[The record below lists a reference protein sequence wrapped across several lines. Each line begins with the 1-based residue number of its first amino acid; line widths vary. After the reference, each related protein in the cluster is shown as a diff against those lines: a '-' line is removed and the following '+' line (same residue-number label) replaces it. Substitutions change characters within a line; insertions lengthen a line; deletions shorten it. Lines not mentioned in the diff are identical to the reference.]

1 MTEVETVTSSAWPK
15 GLVEKN
21 GRRPV
26 RSLKIEDNTQ
36 TEMKSKIPD
45 TWRNSPVLWPYRFT
59 ECSKA
64 FLSVEP
70 FSCTRSKVPP
80 KGKTEIRSSMVME
93 PADDT
98 STRFNAVFLL
108 VEQKIPDCFPEML
121 LWLNFTQMEKQP
133 AAHHSCFLRRWTF
146 GCLPRWRWRR
156 WRGSTARPLRIW
168 CCCWPDRWKQ
178 KADSLSIHEY
188 HDLL

>member
-1 MTEVETVTSSAWPK
+1 
-15 GLVEKN
+15 
-21 GRRPV
+21 
-26 RSLKIEDNTQ
+26 
-36 TEMKSKIPD
+36 MKSKIPD

-98 STRFNAVFLL
+98 STRFNAVFL
-108 VEQKIPDCFPEML
+108 
-121 LWLNFTQMEKQP
+121 WLNRKFP
-133 AAHHSCFLRRWTF
+133 AVFS
-146 GCLPRWRWRR
+146 
-156 WRGSTARPLRIW
+156 
-168 CCCWPDRWKQ
+168 
-178 KADSLSIHEY
+178 
-188 HDLL
+188 